1 MVKRFPS
8 WAILGLAVTVVPFGE
23 AFAQLGTVQDVAR
36 GVTVNTRPRT
46 DYDPLGVRLGGFRLD
61 GAVETGPGWDSN
73 LFGRRQNVVS
83 DGFVDELANVNLR
96 SDWTTHAVG
105 ASVTSDNRQYFKS
118 GGQDYNDWSVG
129 GFGRYDFSVDANV
142 QAQYRHYRDHLDVRS
157 FDVQAAGI
165 IQPVPYDSDEFQVSG
180 QQRFNRVGV
189 LAIASYRTFQFEDT
203 TFAGVRN
210 PVSQNSFNTAVGAV
224 GTSYSLSPGRML
236 NFIARVQ
243 DIKYT
248 NAVSRD
254 RDSFTWEALGGFEYD
269 FDGVW
274 QGRINVGWRQRQY
287 SGPIK
292 TLEGPAVEGSLTWAP
307 TQLTTVRFNVA
318 RTIEESIR
326 NDAVSFQ
333 RTQAGVVVDH
343 EYLRNIILTADTR
356 LDRREYES
364 PNQRATLSLT
374 TLQARY
380 LLNRNMQ
387 LIGSYSYIHRIEAT
401 AGFVEYS
408 RNVLQVRLRFA
419 L

>member
-8 WAILGLAVTVVPFGE
+8 WAILGLVATAAPIGE

-61 GAVETGPGWDSN
+61 GAVEVGPGWDSN

-83 DGFVDELANVNLR
+83 DGFVDERANVDLR
-96 SDWTTHAVG
+96 SDWTNHAVG
-105 ASVTSDNRQYFKS
+105 VSVTSDNRQYFS
-118 GGQDYNDWSVG
+118 RSDLDYNDWSLG
-129 GFGRYDFSVDANV
+129 GFGRYDFSIDANV
-142 QAQYRHYRDHLDVRS
+142 QATYRHYRDHLDIRNS
-157 FDVQAAGI
+157 DVQAAGFT
-165 IQPVPYDSDEFQVSG
+165 QPVAYDSDEFQVSA

-189 LAIASYRTFQFEDT
+189 LAIGTYRTYQFEDT
-203 TFAGVRN
+203 TIAGIRN
-210 PVSQNSFNTAVGAV
+210 PVSQNSFNTAVGALGV
-224 GTSYSLSPGRML
+224 SYSLAPGRLL
-236 NFIARVQ
+236 NLIGRLQ

-248 NAVSRD
+248 NDVSRD

-292 TLEGPAVEGSLTWAP
+292 SLEGPAVEGSLTWAP
-307 TQLTTVRFNVA
+307 TQLTTVRADVS

-326 NDAVSFQ
+326 NDAVSYQ
-333 RTQAGVVVDH
+333 RTQAGLVVDH
-343 EYLRNIILTADTR
+343 EYLRNVILTGDSR
-356 LDRREYES
+356 IDRREYES
-364 PNQRATLSLT
+364 PNQRATLWQN

-387 LIGSYSYIHRIEAT
+387 VIGSYSYIHRIEAT
-401 AGFVEYS
+401 NGFVEYS